1 MRLLLL
7 TPSLPYPPHQ
17 GGAIRNYGL
26 LQGLY
31 DAGHAITLLSF
42 HTGEPDPN
50 TTPLAKLCQR
60 IETVPPPQRTNT
72 KRLVDLVTS
81 GQPDLA
87 RRLQSPDFTQCLS
100 QVLSETTFDIIQFEG
115 LEMTGYLPLIR
126 QLQPQAKLCYDA
138 HNAEYSLQEVIYQVD
153 RSKPRQWPVA
163 LYSRVQA
170 QRIRQFER
178 TICQAVD
185 YVIAV
190 SEEDAQALRALHIST
205 PVAVIPNGIYI
216 QDYESDAEKPLL
228 DLQHPALVFTGKMD
242 YRPNVDAM
250 LWFTDE
256 IFPQVLAHVPDAHL
270 YIVGQKPHT
279 RLESL
284 RDQANISL
292 TGWVAEVT
300 PFLHAT
306 DVYIAPLRMGSGTR
320 LKILEAMA
328 AGCAVVGTKIAVAGL
343 PDDALDTLYISETA
357 EGFAQ
362 AIVSLLQDPDRRQA
376 AGQAA
381 RASVRK
387 HYDWSLLIP
396 RLLAIYKEMGFG

>member
-26 LQGLY
+26 LQGLHQ
-31 DAGHAITLLSF
+31 AGHEITLLSF
-42 HTGEPDPN
+42 HTGDLDPS
-50 TTPLAKLCQR
+50 TTPLTGLCRR
-60 IETVPPPQRTNT
+60 IETVTPPQRSAS
-72 KRLVDLVTS
+72 KRLLDLVIS

-87 RRLQSPDFTQCLS
+87 RRLISPAFS
-100 QVLSETTFDIIQFEG
+100 QRLEQLLKETAFDIIQFEG

-126 QLQPQAKLCYDA
+126 QIQPQAKLCYDA

-153 RSKPRQWPVA
+153 RSTPKLWPVA
-163 LYSRVQA
+163 LYSRIQA
-170 QRIRQFER
+170 QRIRHFER
-178 TICQAVD
+178 SVCQAVNH
-185 YVIAV
+185 VIAV
-190 SEEDAQALRALHIST
+190 SEEDAQALRALNIST
-205 PVAVIPNGIYI
+205 PVSVIPNGIYT
-216 QDYESDAEKPLL
+216 QDYDSNTEKDVL

-256 IFPQVLAHVPDAHL
+256 IFPLVLESLPETHL

-300 PFLHAT
+300 PFLHAA

-328 AGCAVVGTKIAVAGL
+328 AGCAVVATKIAVAGL
-343 PDDALDTLYISETA
+343 PDESLAAMRISENS
-357 EGFAQ
+357 EGLAK
-362 AIVSLLQDPDRRQA
+362 AIISLLQDPKRRHDLGA
-376 AGQAA
+376 AA
-381 RASVRK
+381 RESVNK

-396 RLLAIYKEMGFG
+396 RLLDIYKEMGFG